1 MVLTSANLLASFVEL
16 LVVTNNNNNNKVL
29 DPKFEVNYEYSTD

>member
-16 LVVTNNNNNNKVL
+16 LVATNNNNNKVL
-29 DPKFEVNYEYSTD
+29 DPKFEVSYGYSTN

>member
-16 LVVTNNNNNNKVL
+16 LVVTNNNNNKVL
-29 DPKFEVNYEYSTD
+29 DSKFEVNYGYSTD